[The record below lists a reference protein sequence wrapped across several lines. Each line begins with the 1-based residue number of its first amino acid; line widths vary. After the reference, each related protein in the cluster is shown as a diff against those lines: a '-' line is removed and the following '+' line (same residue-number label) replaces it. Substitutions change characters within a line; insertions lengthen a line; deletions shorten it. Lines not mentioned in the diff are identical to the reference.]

1 MSTSPRFAR
10 RSRSLSLW
18 ILVLIT
24 SLIIIGQ
31 TRFTAD
37 MTAFLPAHPTA
48 EQAFLVDQIQEGT
61 LSKMILIGI
70 DGADARAR
78 AEASRALG
86 AALRQS
92 GLFSTVQ
99 NGTSPALATDQALL
113 FNHRY
118 LLSPDITAQ
127 HFLPAA
133 LHTAIANSIDL
144 LASPLGVF
152 TRKIFTQDPTGETFA
167 LINHLAPQ
175 GQNNAPVTR
184 DGVWVSPDGKRALLM
199 LQTRAKGADTDAMAT
214 ALAEIHTVFAAQA
227 QPPAG
232 QPRLQLMV
240 TGAPVFSVDS
250 RRLIQA
256 DVERFSLIASLAII
270 GLLLLVYRSLILVIL
285 SLVPVLTGIMVAIA
299 AVSLGF
305 GAVHGITLGFGTTL
319 IGEAIDYSIYYFIQ
333 TRDAPQDNAT
343 ALLDA
348 PPSPTPSANANVD
361 GMARFW
367 PTVRLGVLTSITGFA
382 ALLFSGF
389 PGLAQIGLYSIAG
402 LLTAA
407 LVTRF
412 VLPYLDYSAR
422 KRHSLAP
429 LGRLLAPVFNGV
441 RRWRFGFALLALAAL
456 VLLVARHD
464 AIWQSGLS
472 GLSPISSQAKAEDA
486 ALRADLRSEDTRYF
500 IVANAQSQQAALA
513 AAEQLDAALKP
524 LLTEGV
530 LTRIES
536 PAHLLPSLATQQAR
550 QHALPDRATLT
561 QNLERAV
568 QGLPVQAAR
577 LAPFVD
583 AIAQA
588 RQQPLLTPQDFAGT
602 DLGLALN
609 SMLQRQT
616 EHGQT
621 HWLAL
626 IRLHTPH
633 DTALNT
639 ARINQAIQASGVTA
653 LFIDKEAQTT
663 QLFNSYLH
671 NTIALSLAGL
681 LAIIMVLGAVLKS
694 PARLLRVLLPLLI
707 AVVLVMA
714 GLTLAGERLNI
725 LNLIGLLLI
734 VAIGSNYALFFNQ
747 GKAPDAATLA
757 SLALAN
763 LTTVIAFGT
772 LAFSDLPIL
781 HAFGSTVAPG
791 AVLALLISAAF
802 AEPAHAAPA

>member
-1 MSTSPRFAR
+1 MSTSPLFAR

-18 ILVLIT
+18 ILVLIA
-24 SLIIIGQ
+24 SLIVIGQ

-70 DGADARAR
+70 NGANASARS
-78 AEASRALG
+78 EASRALS

-99 NGTSPALATDQALL
+99 NGNAPTLAADQALL

-118 LLSPDITAQ
+118 LLSPAITGQ

-133 LHTAIANSIDL
+133 LHAAIANSIDL

-175 GQNNAPVTR
+175 EQNNAPVTR

-214 ALAEIHTVFAAQA
+214 ALAEIQTAFSALA

-333 TRDAPQDNAT
+333 TRDAPQENAT
-343 ALLDA
+343 ALINA
-348 PPSPTPSANANVD
+348 PPSPSAKANDD

-412 VLPYLDYSAR
+412 VLPHLDYSAR

-456 VLLVARHD
+456 VLLVVRHD

-472 GLSPISSQAKAEDA
+472 GLSPISNQAKAEDA

-500 IVANAQSQQAALA
+500 IVANALSQQAALA
-513 AAEQLDAALKP
+513 AAERLDRALKP
-524 LLTEGV
+524 LLTEGA
-530 LTRIES
+530 LTRVES
-536 PAHLLPSLATQQAR
+536 PARLLPSLATQQAR
-550 QHALPDRATLT
+550 QQALPDRAMLT

-577 LAPFVD
+577 LAPFVE

-602 DLGLALN
+602 DLGLALD

-633 DTALNT
+633 LTALDA

-694 PARLLRVLLPLLI
+694 PARLLRVMLPLLI

-714 GLTLAGERLNI
+714 GLNLAGERLNI

-791 AVLALLISAAF
+791 AVFALLISAAF

>member
-1 MSTSPRFAR
+1 MSANPRFAR
-10 RSRSLSLW
+10 RLPLLGLW
-18 ILVLIT
+18 LLVLIA

-70 DGADARAR
+70 DGGDAIAR
-78 AEASRALG
+78 AEAARALG
-86 AALRQS
+86 ATLRQS

-99 NGTSPALATDQALL
+99 NGNAPALAADQALL

-118 LLSPDITAQ
+118 LLSPAITAQ
-127 HFLPAA
+127 HFLPAE
-133 LHTAIANSIDL
+133 LHAAIGNSIDL
-144 LASPLGVF
+144 LASPLGLF
-152 TRKIFTQDPTGETFA
+152 TRKIFTQDPTGETFT
-167 LINHLAPQ
+167 LVNHLAPQ
-175 GQNNAPVTR
+175 GQNNTPVTR

-199 LQTRAKGADTDAMAT
+199 LQTRAKGADTDAMAS
-214 ALAEIHTVFAAQA
+214 ALAEVHTAFEALA
-227 QPPAG
+227 QPPASHP
-232 QPRLQLMV
+232 QLQLMV
-240 TGAPVFSVDS
+240 TGAPVFAVDS

-270 GLLLLVYRSLILVIL
+270 GLLLLVYRSLTLVVL

-299 AVSLGF
+299 TVSLGF

-333 TRDAPQDNAT
+333 TRNAPRENAT
-343 ALLDA
+343 VMTDA
-348 PPSPTPSANANVD
+348 PPSSTPSANAHD
-361 GMARFW
+361 RGMARFW

-412 VLPYLDYSAR
+412 VLPHLDYTTR
-422 KRHSLAP
+422 KRHTLAP
-429 LGRLLAPVFNGV
+429 IGRALSPLFNGA
-441 RRWRFGFALLALAAL
+441 RRLRWGFVVLALAAV
-456 VLLVARHD
+456 VLLMARHD

-500 IVANAQSQQAALA
+500 IVATEPTQQAALA
-513 AAEQLDAALKP
+513 AAERLDAALKP
-524 LLTEGV
+524 LASEGV
-530 LTRIES
+530 LTQIES

-550 QHALPDRATLT
+550 QQALPDRVTLT

-588 RQQPLLTPQDFAGT
+588 RQQPLLTPKDFSGT
-602 DLGLALN
+602 DLGLALD
-609 SMLQRQT
+609 SMLQSQT

-633 DTALNT
+633 NAVLDA

-681 LAIIMVLGAVLKS
+681 LAILIVLGAVLKS
-694 PARLLRVLLPLLI
+694 PTRLLRVMLPLLI

-714 GLTLAGERLNI
+714 GLNLAGERLNI

-802 AEPAHAAPA
+802 AEPAHAAA